1 MDSMTSQPVA
11 VDDVEPIVPPA
22 PLFEDLPMVDPARPP
37 MRWQPRK
44 AWHHFKLLVKDK
56 ERTEEVFPIF
66 EALPWRGL
74 HNAAQTFLTS
84 PEGKRIRA
92 AEPCLPPLLDDHQA
106 LRQTPKGSLGH
117 AYCDFMEREGL
128 SAQGLV
134 DEFAKYA
141 AGRPVF
147 HDQLNWYYDR
157 LRDTHD
163 LQHVLTGFGRDAL
176 GEQCV
181 LAFTYGQQP
190 SLAHLFLGYAGG
202 LEIRKR
208 IKGSAPVLRAVRE
221 GQKMGSACPR
231 IVEMPVMELMALPLD
246 EVRRKLNIVEPR
258 AYREVHQ
265 TWREVGI
272 DPYDLLAKAA

>member
-1 MDSMTSQPVA
+1 MKH
-11 VDDVEPIVPPA
+11 DVPSATAIEA
-22 PLFEDLPMVDPARPP
+22 LPMVDPARPP

-44 AWHHFKLLVKDK
+44 AWHHFRILVKDK

-66 EALPWRGL
+66 EALPWTGL
-74 HNAAQTFLTS
+74 YRAAEAFLTS
-84 PEGKRIRA
+84 AEGKRIRA
-92 AEPCLPPLLDDHQA
+92 AEPWLPPLLDDHDA
-106 LRQTPKGSLGH
+106 LRRTPKGSLGH
-117 AYCDFMEREGL
+117 AYCDFMEGEGL

-141 AGRPVF
+141 ADKPVF
-147 HDQLNWYYDR
+147 HDQVAWYFDR

-190 SLAHLFLGYAGG
+190 ALAHLFLGYAGG
-202 LEIRKR
+202 LEIKKR
-208 IKGSAPVLRAVRE
+208 IKSSAPVLGAVRE
-221 GQKMGSACPR
+221 GQRLGSAAPR
-231 IVEMPVMELMALPLD
+231 IIEMPIMELMARPLE
-246 EVRRKLNIVEPR
+246 EVRRQLNIAEPR
-258 AYREVHQ
+258 AYREVHAK
-265 TWREVGI
+265 WRAMGI

>member
-1 MDSMTSQPVA
+1 MTSQPLA
-11 VDDVEPIVPPA
+11 VDEVEAFDPA
-22 PLFEDLPMVDPARPP
+22 PESYDNLPMVDPARPP

-44 AWHHFKLLVKDK
+44 AWHHFRLLVQDK

-74 HNAAQTFLTS
+74 YAAAEQFLTS
-84 PEGKRIRA
+84 EEGKRIRA
-92 AEPCLPPLLDDHQA
+92 AEPYLPPLLDDHAA
-106 LRQTPKGSLGH
+106 LRRTPKGSLGH
-117 AYCDFMEREGL
+117 TYCDFMEAEGL

-141 AGRPVF
+141 EGKPVF
-147 HDQLNWYYDR
+147 RDQLSWYFDR

-190 SLAHLFLGYAGG
+190 SPAHLFLGYAGG
-202 LEIRKR
+202 FELKKR
-208 IKGSAPVLRAVRE
+208 IRTSAPVLRAVRE
-221 GQKMGSACPR
+221 GQKMGTACPR
-231 IVEMPVMELMALPLD
+231 IVEMPVMELMAMPID
-246 EVRRKLNIVEPR
+246 DVRRKLNIAEPK
-258 AYREVHQ
+258 AYREVHRQ
-265 TWREVGI
+265 WRSLGI

>member
-1 MDSMTSQPVA
+1 MDSMTLDRDTA
-11 VDDVEPIVPPA
+11 VPAQTVETGA
-22 PLFEDLPMVDPARPP
+22 SFDDLPMVDPARPP
-37 MRWQPRK
+37 MRLQPGK
-44 AWHHFKLLVKDK
+44 AWYHFKRLVKDK

-74 HNAAQTFLTS
+74 YAAAETFINS
-84 PEGKRIRA
+84 AEGQRIRA
-92 AEPCLPPLLDDHQA
+92 AEPYLPPLLDDHAA
-106 LRQTPKGSLGH
+106 LRRTPKGSLGH
-117 AYCDFMEREGL
+117 AYCDFMEAEGL

-134 DEFAKYA
+134 DEFDKYA
-141 AGRPVF
+141 AGKPVF
-147 HDQLNWYYDR
+147 RDKIDWYFKR

-208 IKGSAPVLRAVRE
+208 VRSNAPILRAVRE
-221 GQKMGSACPR
+221 GQKMGTACPR
-231 IVEMPVMELMALPLD
+231 IVEMPVMELMAMPIED
-246 EVRRKLNIVEPR
+246 VRAKLNIAEPV
-258 AYREVHQ
+258 AYREVHRQ
-265 TWREVGI
+265 WRAMGV